1 MNKTKIIATIRDTY
15 TEQMLID
22 IAKAGVNIVR
32 LNFSHAQYDTTKPL
46 IDTIKKLNAE
56 GTTNLGIL
64 LDTKG
69 PEVRTGDRQTPY
81 AYHKGE
87 SFRIFIDKTKLTAD
101 SDMFCNYEHL
111 LEDVKVGN
119 TIAIESG
126 LMNVVVTEA
135 NKDYLLV
142 LSENDCEIGS
152 RRHMNF
158 PGISL
163 RLPGLTEKDKSDLL
177 F

>member
-22 IAKAGVNIVR
+22 IANAGVNIVR

-69 PEVRTGDRQTPY
+69 PEVRTGERETPY
-81 AYHKGE
+81 TYKKGE
-87 SFRIFIDKTKLTAD
+87 EFRIFIDKSKMTAD
-101 SDMFCNYEHL
+101 SDMFSDYAYL
-111 LEDVKVGN
+111 LEDLKVGN

-126 LMNVVVTEA
+126 LMTVVIKEITPTH
-135 NKDYLLV
+135 LV
-142 LSENDCEIGS
+142 ATSLSDCEIGS

-163 RLPGLTEKDKSDLL
+163 RLPGLTEKDKADLL